1 MTDYWKGYSYAIVKE
16 RDWTCED
23 CGKRYLY
30 QRNKLNVHHLT
41 YHNDN
46 KPWQYDKDELVLLCK
61 ECHAKR
67 HGNNIIVENQSD
79 IQEINQVDIQE
90 ISEKNTNL
98 FDFDGLIMFILI
110 VIVPLIVSWIA
121 ILIAT
126 IYH

>member
-1 MTDYWKGYSYAIVKE
+1 M
-16 RDWTCED
+16 
-23 CGKRYLY
+23 
-30 QRNKLNVHHLT
+30 T

-90 ISEKNTNL
+90 IPEKNTNL
-98 FDFDGLIMFILI
+98 FDFNGLIMFILI